1 MKIRSAL
8 LLAFMIVVPAAAM
21 FSHRIPADI
30 RRAMRVRVG
39 EFLASVASVTGAS
52 APSGTDGRSV
62 PEAARP
68 EGEAIPTAS
77 TSGERAPA
85 VAAVDAVPPP
95 RPQPAQVPVVAAVD
109 GRLAD
114 LGAVAFECRPVAGG
128 AGGHQATCSV
138 PLDASGQLLR
148 VFHATGADGPAA
160 TAALVADVTA
170 WRGRFEPRR
179 AAAVRPVGPA
189 RRF

>member
-30 RRAMRVRVG
+30 RRAMRVRFG
-39 EFLASVASVTGAS
+39 EFLASVAAVTGAS
-52 APSGTDGRSV
+52 APTGTGGRSS

-68 EGEAIPTAS
+68 EGEQIANVAT
-77 TSGERAPA
+77 TGERSPSVNAAQAVPAPRPAPVPA
-85 VAAVDAVPPP
+85 VAT
-95 RPQPAQVPVVAAVD
+95 VD

-160 TAALVADVTA
+160 TAALVADVAA

-179 AAAVRPVGPA
+179 AAVASPA
-189 RRF
+189 EPTRRF